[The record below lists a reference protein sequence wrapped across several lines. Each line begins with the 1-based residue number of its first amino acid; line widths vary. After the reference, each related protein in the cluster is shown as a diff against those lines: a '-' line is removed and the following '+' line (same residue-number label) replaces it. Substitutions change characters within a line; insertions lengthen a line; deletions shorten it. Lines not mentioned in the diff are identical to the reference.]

1 VLVLPGVRFAVRPA
15 YPVQV
20 WPDVER

>member
-1 VLVLPGVRFAVRPA
+1 VLVLPGVGLAVRPA